1 MFSHPP
7 SGGDNRSGNCR
18 DLGSAHAVWVPDYA
32 LDISTVIW
40 PIILQTRTLR
50 LWPLGDLLTVID
62 LGEHD
67 GLIREPNLIRWTP
80 NPPYGLNLLTTLTF
94 HSI

>member
-7 SGGDNRSGNCR
+7 GGGDNRSGNCR
-18 DLGSAHAVWVPDYA
+18 DLGSAHAVWVPDYS
-32 LDISTVIW
+32 LDISSVIW
-40 PIILQTRTLR
+40 PIILQTRMLR
-50 LWPLGDLLTVID
+50 LWTCSVMDLR
-62 LGEHD
+62 EHD

-80 NPPYGLNLLTTLTF
+80 NPPDGLNLLTTLTF